1 MINESSHPTTFN
13 LIKSNLRNKN
23 KQIHILIFCLS
34 ICVFVQS
41 LLIGLSV
48 GIENE
53 LAQRPEIFDNGVNF
67 FEAVGGWTRTL
78 FGIVSLIIVVTLF
91 TQILRDISERRK
103 DMGIY
108 RAIGLKRKH
117 FLHLTLAEH
126 LIPAS
131 VSFLIGTV
139 LSILVGLI
147 MDINFNHE
155 IGIFASPFSVTV
167 WMLSPLLVI
176 FISTI
181 IISNI
186 TFYFFW
192 HLPIEEVLKYE

>member
-13 LIKSNLRNKN
+13 IIKSNLRNKN

-78 FGIVSLIIVVTLF
+78 FGIVSLIIVVTL
-91 TQILRDISERRK
+91 
-103 DMGIY
+103 
-108 RAIGLKRKH
+108 
-117 FLHLTLAEH
+117 
-126 LIPAS
+126 
-131 VSFLIGTV
+131 
-139 LSILVGLI
+139 LS
-147 MDINFNHE
+147 N
-155 IGIFASPFSVTV
+155 T
-167 WMLSPLLVI
+167 I
-176 FISTI
+176 FILSTKK
-181 IISNI
+181 
-186 TFYFFW
+186 FAY
-192 HLPIEEVLKYE
+192 LK